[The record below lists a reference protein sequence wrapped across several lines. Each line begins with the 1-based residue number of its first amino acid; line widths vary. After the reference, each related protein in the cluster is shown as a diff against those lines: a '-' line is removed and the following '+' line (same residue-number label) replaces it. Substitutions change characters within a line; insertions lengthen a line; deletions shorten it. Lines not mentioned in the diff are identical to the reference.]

1 MRRRLRRRTIIIRIC
16 SLALPASCRRVAR
29 VLPANE
35 ASNSGPT
42 LSVGLA
48 VISLRCCAVLCCA
61 VLVASVILFTNRAR
75 VLFLARHTK
84 SAHCSIDLLQC
95 ALFCVTLST
104 VILSL
109 AVRVNLMV
117 CVLTKPQVV
126 HDHSFQ
132 PTKIWTR
139 RFWECERGVT
149 GWLES
154 WRCLPPPWAW
164 A

>member
-1 MRRRLRRRTIIIRIC
+1 MLMNILASSICETI
-16 SLALPASCRRVAR
+16 
-29 VLPANE
+29 
-35 ASNSGPT
+35 PT
-42 LSVGLA
+42 LMDGS
-48 VISLRCCAVLCCA
+48 SLLLPVPSSPSSRSPDPSPSHSPPPTPLPRGHGASAGA

>member
-61 VLVASVILFTNRAR
+61 CCVRHSVHQPSSCF
-75 VLFLARHTK
+75 V
-84 SAHCSIDLLQC
+84 SCSPYKVS
-95 ALFCVTLST
+95 ALFYR
-104 VILSL
+104 SL
-109 AVRVNLMV
+109 AVCFVLCDSEHSDIVIGCQGEFDGLRVNQ
-117 CVLTKPQVV
+117 T
-126 HDHSFQ
+126 
-132 PTKIWTR
+132 
-139 RFWECERGVT
+139 T
-149 GWLES
+149 GCS
-154 WRCLPPPWAW
+154 
-164 A
+164 

>member
-84 SAHCSIDLLQC
+84 VS
-95 ALFCVTLST
+95 ALFYR
-104 VILSL
+104 SL
-109 AVRVNLMV
+109 AVCFVLCDSEHSDIVIGCQGEFDGLRVNQ
-117 CVLTKPQVV
+117 T
-126 HDHSFQ
+126 
-132 PTKIWTR
+132 
-139 RFWECERGVT
+139 T
-149 GWLES
+149 GCS
-154 WRCLPPPWAW
+154 
-164 A
+164 